1 MQVRFKDTCGIKLKL
16 PHWNRFS
23 PEQRQKLVDLPAQQP
38 MKFRLIASFATVD
51 IREQVKQQQICLLR
65 LILPGNS
72 TTIPVL

>member
-1 MQVRFKDTCGIKLKL
+1 MQVRFKLDTCGIKLKL

-51 IREQVKQQQICLLR
+51 IRDR
-65 LILPGNS
+65 
-72 TTIPVL
+72 